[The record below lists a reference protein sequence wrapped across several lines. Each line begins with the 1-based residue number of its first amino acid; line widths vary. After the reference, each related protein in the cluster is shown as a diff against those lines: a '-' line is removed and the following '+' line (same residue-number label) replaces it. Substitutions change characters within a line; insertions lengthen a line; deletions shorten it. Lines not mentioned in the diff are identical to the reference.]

1 MIWSCVHLWTVASFF
16 LVSALLI
23 VQLPIAFREV
33 LRESCYLV
41 TTDMGI
47 PLLEIEEQL
56 HGVGSN
62 EGLPDKFV
70 LTGFPRNEDRSI
82 EVGPT
87 SN

>member
-1 MIWSCVHLWTVASFF
+1 
-16 LVSALLI
+16 
-23 VQLPIAFREV
+23 
-33 LRESCYLV
+33 
-41 TTDMGI
+41 MGI